1 MLGHCV
7 NHSAM
12 NWMIVASGLL
22 VIATTWFVLK
32 RKNN

>member
-1 MLGHCV
+1 MLGHCI
-7 NHSAM
+7 NHSTM

-22 VIATTWFVLK
+22 VIAATWFVLK